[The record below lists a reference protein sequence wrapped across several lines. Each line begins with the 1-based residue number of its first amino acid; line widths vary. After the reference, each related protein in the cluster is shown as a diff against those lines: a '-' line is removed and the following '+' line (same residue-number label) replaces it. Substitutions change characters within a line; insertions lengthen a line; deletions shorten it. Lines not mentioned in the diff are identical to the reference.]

1 MSTQTQTATKKTPEQ
16 YAAELAKYGREERL
30 ARVVRPATFK
40 EINEGENKGS
50 KMIYLNLA
58 FYDTK
63 TKKTEFHLASYFLRA
78 DKVGTPLEAY
88 YAGLEKGQLL
98 SVQFKINGKYMNI
111 FQTFPRTAKKG
122 KTAVAEAAPVEVVAE
137 TVADPEL

>member
-30 ARVVRPATFK
+30 ARVVSPATFK
-40 EINEGENKGS
+40 EITEGKNKGS

-98 SVQFKINGKYMNI
+98 SVQYKMNGKYMNI
-111 FQTFPRTAKKG
+111 FQTFPRTAKRKNSCS
-122 KTAVAEAAPVEVVAE
+122 
-137 TVADPEL
+137 